1 MSGRAETEP
10 TGIGAESP
18 LLLSR
23 DQAGVRLLKLNRPA
37 KRNALSHQ
45 LMLDLLAALATA
57 ESDNTV
63 RVIVVTGA
71 GESFCAG
78 ADLGERLGAA
88 QEAQTIARAQAM
100 ARLQSA
106 FVTCSKPVL
115 CAVNGH
121 ALGAGCGLA
130 VASDWSAC
138 TPTATFGYP
147 EVSVGVL
154 PALVTPGLV
163 RRVGAA
169 LAFDLLSTGR
179 RLSAQEAKASGLVAT
194 VVADGD
200 VVAETMRLATT
211 LAIREPSVIGQ
222 IKTLIGEAS
231 RRPFEDAMRLALEA
245 NIASRLTRRER
256 EQA

>member
-10 TGIGAESP
+10 GGVAAEAP
-18 LLLSR
+18 LVLSE
-23 DQAGVRLLKLNRPA
+23 DQAGVRLLTLNRPA
-37 KRNALSHQ
+37 KRNALSHR
-45 LMLDLLAALATA
+45 LVLDVLAALADA
-57 ESDNTV
+57 EADGAV

-78 ADLGERLGAA
+78 ADLGERLGSA
-88 QEAQTIARAQAM
+88 QEAEIAARAQAM

-106 FVTCSKPVL
+106 FVTCPKPVL

-130 VASDWSAC
+130 VAADWSAC
-138 TPTATFGYP
+138 APAATFGYP
-147 EVSVGVL
+147 EVGVGVL

-179 RLSAQEAKASGLVAT
+179 RLSAQEAQASGLVAT
-194 VVADGD
+194 LVADGD
-200 VVAETMRLATT
+200 VVTETMRLATT
-211 LAIREPSVIGQ
+211 LAAREPSVIGQ
-222 IKTLIGEAS
+222 IKTLIGEAA
-231 RRPFEDAMRLALEA
+231 RRPFADAMGVALEA
-245 NIASRLTRRER
+245 NIASRLMRTTR

>member
-1 MSGRAETEP
+1 MSERAETES
-10 TGIGAESP
+10 TFAGAETP
-18 LLLSR
+18 LVLSK
-23 DQAGVRLLKLNRPA
+23 DQAGVRLLTLNRPA
-37 KRNALSHQ
+37 KRNALSHR
-45 LMLDLLAALATA
+45 LVLDLLAVLADA
-57 ESDNTV
+57 ESDNAV

-78 ADLGERLGAA
+78 ADLGERLGPA
-88 QEAQTIARAQAM
+88 QEAEIVARAQAM

-106 FVTCSKPVL
+106 FVTCPKPVL

-130 VASDWSAC
+130 VAADWSAC
-138 TPTATFGYP
+138 APAATFGYP
-147 EVSVGVL
+147 EVGVGVL

-179 RLSAQEAKASGLVAT
+179 RLPAQEAQASGLVAA
-194 VVADGD
+194 VADGH

-211 LAIREPSVIGQ
+211 LASRDPGVIGQ
-222 IKTLIGEAS
+222 IKTLIGEAAGRS
-231 RRPFEDAMRLALEA
+231 FADAMRVALEA
-245 NIASRLTRRER
+245 NIASRLTLTGGR
-256 EQA
+256 QT